1 MKARHESFIKYVITY
16 VILASL
22 TLLLLPLRSVGI
34 YVIMILILPSTAL
47 ITTILISDFVKHRNA
62 FIADILKRLV
72 APSLFIYLLIGGLT
86 SILVLDYRA
95 YSLVINYLMN
105 FLALLIIGTI
115 INRYSTRRM
124 VEERNSELLFRYL
137 SYFFIF
143 LGLGYLFGAVYLPL
157 FYPFAATSI
166 IYLLLTPVIMI
177 RSPRIDVRRIV
188 GNSRSLALA
197 AFGIGLLYSLL
208 SITKPTTWNTYILI
222 VFIVIA
228 SIAIIYAGYRLYIS
242 GLTVLENVEEEL
254 YEAHKREIKIVPS
267 PEYSL
272 FEEAVKDFVANGKKD
287 KLIAYLVHE
296 LTNDGLDYEDII
308 DKLSKLINYSSIAT
322 CRKISRRIIEMEI
335 RDRIDLVNEL
345 LNELLSSKNT

>member
-1 MKARHESFIKYVITY
+1 
-16 VILASL
+16 
-22 TLLLLPLRSVGI
+22 
-34 YVIMILILPSTAL
+34 MILILPSTAL

-62 FIADILKRLV
+62 FIADILKRSV

-86 SILVLDYRA
+86 SILVLNYRA

-188 GNSRSLALA
+188 GNSRPLALA

-208 SITKPTTWNTYILI
+208 SITKPPTWNTYILI

-228 SIAIIYAGYRLYIS
+228 SVAIIYAGYRLYIS

-322 CRKISRRIIEMEI
+322 CRKISRRIIDMEI
-335 RDRIDLVNEL
+335 RDRINLVNEL